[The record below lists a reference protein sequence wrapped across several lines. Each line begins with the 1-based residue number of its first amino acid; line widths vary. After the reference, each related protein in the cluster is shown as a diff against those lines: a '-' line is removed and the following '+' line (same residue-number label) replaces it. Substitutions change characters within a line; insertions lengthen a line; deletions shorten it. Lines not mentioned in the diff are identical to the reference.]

1 MVGVGLVPGVPG
13 AVVWIPIFIVPPQ
26 LVTHVMMFWLLL
38 HATGAWDG
46 RRRHTP

>member
-1 MVGVGLVPGVPG
+1 MVGVGLAPGVLG
-13 AVVWIPIFIVPPQ
+13 AAVWIPIFIVPPL
-26 LVTHVMMFWLLL
+26 LVTHVMMFRPLL